1 MHSAQIGDP
10 RKWATSSRHH
20 LQISYSRDSVS
31 NVTYPSAGLLV
42 PKLLSERPRH
52 VSLTVCRRQLI
63 R

>member
-1 MHSAQIGDP
+1 MGHEQLG
-10 RKWATSSRHH
+10 H

-42 PKLLSERPRH
+42 PKLLSEGPRH
-52 VSLTVCRRQLI
+52 VSLTVCRRQLN